1 MPDPSHLPSKHHQPL
16 HMEHS
21 ASEGSVVRAPD
32 AVSAAP
38 ATAATAAAG
47 ATRKRKRHSVGST
60 DEYEELCTLGEGGFG
75 AVVKAR
81 HRFTGKTVAI
91 KRLLPDPDSD
101 DARTAEEEL
110 LREARVHQQ
119 CDGIPSVVAFHGLL
133 RDPATNDLCL
143 VMECAGPSLH
153 HLLRARRRRHPG
165 EPLPESTVK
174 SIMYQ
179 LLTAAKMMHER
190 NVVHRD
196 IKLENVLLADDYRV
210 LKICDFGLAMS
221 MAEAPPYEPA
231 GTLCHEAPEMLLEI
245 PEYDALVDTWSLGCV
260 MAELITGRA
269 LFGLQGCE
277 DAQLFAAESRPELEL
292 EKHSHLRKRFPE
304 EMLSEQGF
312 EVLNGL
318 LTCNP
323 GKRLTA
329 AAALKLPW
337 FAKVDALELPKEEVP
352 SAVPKPKEKEPLVVP
367 QDSAKRRKLLSA

>member
-1 MPDPSHLPSKHHQPL
+1 MAP
-16 HMEHS
+16 
-21 ASEGSVVRAPD
+21 EGF
-32 AVSAAP
+32 VSRGQAAES
-38 ATAATAAAG
+38 
-47 ATRKRKRHSVGST
+47 TRKRKRHSVGST
-60 DEYEELCTLGEGGFG
+60 DEYEELCTLGEGSFG
-75 AVVKAR
+75 AVLKAR
-81 HRFTGKTVAI
+81 HRHTGNTVAI

-101 DARTAEEEL
+101 DARAAEEEL

-119 CDGIPSVVAFHGLL
+119 CHGIPSVVAFHGLL

-143 VMECAGPSLH
+143 VMECAGPTLH

-174 SIMYQ
+174 SIMHQ

-190 NVVHRD
+190 HVVHRD
-196 IKLENVLLADDYRV
+196 IKLENVLVADDYRA

-221 MAEAPPYEPA
+221 MAEAAPYEPV
-231 GTLCHEAPEMLLEI
+231 GTLCHEAPEMLLEM

-260 MAELITGRA
+260 MAELINGRA

-277 DAQLFAAESRPELEL
+277 DAQLVAIFELLGVPDDTTWPGFSSTEFAAESRPELEL
-292 EKHSHLRKRFPE
+292 EKDSHLRERFPE
-304 EMLSEQGF
+304 EKLSEQGF

-337 FAKVDALELPKEEVP
+337 FAEVDALELPKEEVA
-352 SAVPKPKEKEPLVVP
+352 SAVPKEKEPLAVA